1 MFNKRSTMLVN
12 TLKVYFKKVKSVM
25 SVDFYREDNSRQ
37 ILNIH
42 IHVLLLSN
50 ITADK
55 VNLIIPILHT
65 FTKLMILK

>member
-1 MFNKRSTMLVN
+1 MLVN

-25 SVDFYREDNSRQ
+25 SVGFYREDNSRQ
-37 ILNIH
+37 ILNI
-42 IHVLLLSN
+42 LLLSN

>member
-1 MFNKRSTMLVN
+1 MLVN

>member
-1 MFNKRSTMLVN
+1 MLVN

-37 ILNIH
+37 ILNI
-42 IHVLLLSN
+42 LLLSN

>member
-1 MFNKRSTMLVN
+1 MLVN

-37 ILNIH
+37 ILNI
-42 IHVLLLSN
+42 LLLSN

-65 FTKLMILK
+65 FTKLMIPK

>member
-37 ILNIH
+37 ILNK
-42 IHVLLLSN
+42 LLLSN